1 MIETMRER
9 IIIQKSKTGK
19 DKNGNHT
26 LIWEDYYS
34 CYAYVNN
41 LSGNEYWAAAQVNAQ
56 SDQYFIVRYCSEIK
70 NMDSEHYRI
79 IFRDQ
84 IYNISFVDNVQY
96 QKDKLISLFS
106 LRVYMFSV
114 SKKTPI
120 GGFIAFNCRTW
131 PIQSRTFLANL
142 DTLLVTIKSI
152 FPA

>member
-9 IIIQKSKTGK
+9 ITIQKSKTGN

-56 SDQYFIVRYCSEIK
+56 SDLYFIVRYCSEIK

-84 IYNISFVDNVQY
+84 IYNISF
-96 QKDKLISLFS
+96 LTSLLTSCTLCFTKS
-106 LRVYMFSV
+106 VVASAYSV
-114 SKKTPI
+114 SPVIMVSAKRSI
-120 GGFIAFNCRTW
+120 
-131 PIQSRTFLANL
+131 
-142 DTLLVTIKSI
+142 DTVCAISSPLYQTCT
-152 FPA
+152 